1 MDRALCIHGHF
12 YQPPREDPWLGRIL
26 PEGSAAPAVHWNER
40 ICRESYAPMA
50 RARRQDG
57 GGRIVEL
64 FNCYS
69 HMSFNAGP
77 TLMSW
82 MARSAPDT
90 YARILEADRESVKRL
105 GHGNALAQI
114 YHHVIMPLAT
124 ERDKRLEVVWAVED
138 FKARFG
144 RDPEGM
150 WLSETAV
157 DTPTLE
163 ALAQAGIRFTI
174 LAPSQATAIS
184 DNGRDWRGVDAGSL
198 DIRRPYAVRLPSG
211 REIAVFFYHGP
222 LSQAVAFEN
231 LLADGEH
238 FFRRLSESAGA
249 GLLSLATDGE
259 TYGHHFKFGEMAL
272 AYALDQA
279 KSGRDG
285 LTLTNFAAYLAAN
298 PPKAYAKIREA
309 SAWSCAHGVERWRSD
324 CGCTAGD
331 HPGYNQR
338 WRAPLRN
345 ALDLLKSRLDAHYD
359 AKAGVLFKD
368 PEAALNAY
376 GQVLAGTQS
385 KEGFERLHMT
395 PASDAVRRGTAWKLL
410 SMQAWGLAS
419 FASCA
424 WFFDEISRLEPVNAM
439 TFALRAVELARATGM
454 ADPEPEILTILAQAR
469 SNEPAMGSG
478 ADIWETMARPR
489 RETPRTLIAQALVTL
504 ALEDRLPLGGEE
516 AVATWPGVAVTV
528 RLENA
533 PAGAP
538 RPGSAAI
545 VYRHETAAERYE
557 LTYTPSPKA
566 DPFAACAAIRP
577 ASGGAEEGFAFTAL
591 GLPVNKRQAL
601 ADAFSRH
608 HAEVFHAEN
617 LAAAA
622 VARSLVTERQEAQ
635 NTLTLAP
642 LILHL
647 WPGLLWLEVFEPPL
661 PPKKRELLHLF
672 LKHTGDGSPVK
683 AALEA
688 RIAAE
693 TARLIDQPDPDW
705 RLLARLTSHAAE
717 LGLHPDWWAA
727 QNALWQRWPFTGPAR
742 ELAEALGFAV

>member
-26 PEGSAAPAVHWNER
+26 PEGSAAPAIHWNER

-57 GGRIVEL
+57 AGHIVDL
-64 FNCYS
+64 LNCYAF
-69 HMSFNAGP
+69 MSFNAGP

-90 YARILEADRESVKRL
+90 YARILEADADSLARL

-114 YHHVIMPLAT
+114 YHHVIMPLASA
-124 ERDKRLEVVWAVED
+124 RDKRLEVAWAVDD
-138 FKARFG
+138 FKARF
-144 RDPEGM
+144 RREPEGM

-163 ALAQAGIRFTI
+163 VLAEAGIRFTI
-174 LAPSQATAIS
+174 LAPSQATGVS
-184 DNGRDWRGVDAGSL
+184 ENGRDWHDVQAGSL
-198 DIRRPYAVRLPSG
+198 DISRPYTVVLPSG
-211 REIAVFFYHGP
+211 RTMAVFFYHGP

-231 LLADGEH
+231 MLADGEQ
-238 FFRRLSESAGA
+238 FFRRLSGAAGP

-279 KSGRDG
+279 RNGRDG
-285 LTLTNFAAYLAAN
+285 LTITNFAAYLSAN
-298 PPKAYAKIREA
+298 PPKTFVRIREV

-338 WRAPLRN
+338 WRAPLRQ
-345 ALDLLKSRLDAHYD
+345 ALDLLKARLDAHYD
-359 AKAGVLFKD
+359 AKAAALFTD
-368 PEAALNAY
+368 PEAALVAY
-376 GQVLAGTQS
+376 GRVLAGTVS
-385 KEGFERLHMT
+385 KEAFEKTHMA
-395 PASDAVRRGTAWKLL
+395 PAADAAGRAAAWKLL

-439 TFALRAVELARATGM
+439 TFALRALELARATGM
-454 ADPEPEILTILAQAR
+454 ADAEAAVLDILAQAR
-469 SNEPAMGSG
+469 SNDPALGSG
-478 ADIWETMARPR
+478 RDIWENMARPR
-489 RETPRTLIAQALVTL
+489 RETPKSLIAQALLTL
-504 ALEDRLPLGGEE
+504 TLEDRLPASGNE
-516 AVATWPGVAVTV
+516 ALAMWPGVDVAV
-528 RLENA
+528 RLDDAA
-533 PAGAP
+533 PGQYVT
-538 RPGSAAI
+538 GSAAI
-545 VYRHETAAERYE
+545 RYRFETAADRYA
-557 LTYTPSPKA
+557 LTFTPSATA
-566 DPFAACAAIRP
+566 DPFQGCAAIQP
-577 ASGGAEEGFAFTAL
+577 AGGGVEEGFCFAAL

-601 ADAFSRH
+601 ADACTR
-608 HAEVFHAEN
+608 HAEHVFFAAN
-617 LAAAA
+617 LTQAAL
-622 VARSLVTERQEAQ
+622 ARSLVTERQEAQ

-642 LILHL
+642 QLLHL
-647 WPGLLWLEVFEPPL
+647 WPGLVWLEVFELPL
-661 PPKKRELLHLF
+661 AEKKRELLHLF
-672 LKHTGDGSPVK
+672 LKQTGQNSPVK

-693 TARLIDQPDPDW
+693 AARHVGRPDPDW
-705 RLLARLTSHAAE
+705 QMLARMIRHVASLD
-717 LGLHPDWWAA
+717 LHPDWWAA
-727 QNALWQRWPFTGPAR
+727 QNALWQRRPFAGPAR